1 MNRNFMDYEPTL
13 EDMVEFRMKQMY
25 VSEYGSRL
33 AIASPVIA
41 AALKEYRKMERIP
54 DNVPTY
60 DLLRERFERWYIT
73 ELARKDLESSGSK
86 KKRRPNSIRRL
97 FYGVQQKRNGWIRPA
112 IFIIAQRIR
121 QSKKK
126 PHGMG
131 L

>member
-13 EDMVEFRMKQMY
+13 ADMVEFRMKQMY

-60 DLLRERFERWYIT
+60 DLLREKFERWYIT
-73 ELARKDLESSGSK
+73 ELARKDLEK
-86 KKRRPNSIRRL
+86 LRK
-97 FYGVQQKRNGWIRPA
+97 QKEKTPE
-112 IFIIAQRIR
+112 
-121 QSKKK
+121 
-126 PHGMG
+126 
-131 L
+131 